1 MDPHAGFD
9 DVSPGDAEKK
19 VKEAQES
26 EPIKVGMTVET
37 KDLFR
42 DDHREP
48 WQEWAPDDIGIASKS
63 TPASAKFALIVR
75 REKKNGKTDEPVLA
89 LHSITVQSPIIKKL
103 LGPVFAG
110 YRGINTNLK
119 NQEFRAP
126 FHEFFYR
133 WGLFCA
139 AEPAQDQGEEGEVE
153 RQHYKLLF
161 DIISPEIATSI
172 DQTKD
177 LLKNGVISF
186 EYVWALFEPGIEV
199 YSSIDRQDRLSL
211 LDSSGYQK
219 LPDGSVSFKLT
230 CRYVGTDGTH
240 FGFVSTSQSISQ
252 FDKLMP
258 VVELNVLPS
267 HLHPGIDEIRPVL
280 EEKGKKFE
288 SLLGVHHKSYFGFY
302 TLLRMQNGASN
313 KQFGE
318 NARIMVDCGSFMR
331 HNSGSSIDLLPLDP
345 GTVGSSR
352 PGDPLDPSTSL
363 DVLHDDYDDL
373 ASRTMRLMAQ
383 RASRM
388 HSIGLKRS
396 QATSLG
402 KQHYALC
409 TPLVRGYCL
418 TSKKWGYFNVDAIR
432 DITWNELAF
441 KRLVLP
447 HDYKETV
454 LAFVHAQL
462 SHADNFDDVIEGKG
476 QGIIMLLSGEP
487 GTGKTL
493 TSESGRP
500 TTNTVLSLVREL
512 TTCHPHPLVP
522 TSGRGDEAA
531 AVRNRGRRARQRR
544 GPGRGE
550 PEAGAGP
557 LDALGRRAPA
567 RRVRRVPGA
576 PQLLKR
582 SPQPARV
589 RLPAPPRVLP
599 GRAAHDDQPRREPR
613 PGVRVAHPF
622 VHQVPAAGLCEQV
635 GDLADFCREEEGGRE
650 GDGRARGGRACRT
663 GRRGAEREADQ
674 ERGQDG
680 EAAGGAVWRAS
691 EARACQDGAAG

>member
-493 TSESGRP
+493 TSESVAEEMKRP
-500 TTNTVLSLVREL
+500 LYAIAAGELGSDAGQVEESLRRVLDLSTRWGAVLLLDECDVFLERRSSSNVLRNQLVSVFLRLLEYYRGVLLMTTNRAENLDPAFESRIHLSIRYPRLDCVSRLEIWR
-512 TTCHPHPLVP
+512 TF
-522 TSGRGDEAA
+522 
-531 AVRNRGRRARQRR
+531 
-544 GPGRGE
+544 
-550 PEAGAGP
+550 AG
-557 LDALGRRAPA
+557 
-567 RRVRRVPGA
+567 
-576 PQLLKR
+576 KR
-582 SPQPARV
+582 KE
-589 RLPAPPRVLP
+589 
-599 GRAAHDDQPRREPR
+599 GGKGME
-613 PGVRVAHPF
+613 
-622 VHQVPAAGLCEQV
+622 GL
-635 GDLADFCREEEGGRE
+635 EEEELAELAGEELNGRQIKNVVKTARLLAARSGGLLRLE
-650 GDGRARGGRACRT
+650 HVKMVLRVKN
-663 GRRGAEREADQ
+663 
-674 ERGQDG
+674 G
-680 EAAGGAVWRAS
+680 EAAGF
-691 EARACQDGAAG
+691 AAKY